1 MLNFPAS
8 LKIYLAVGV
17 TDLHKSFNGL
27 YALASNQLK
36 VDPLSGALFVFCN
49 RKCDRVKIL
58 HWDGSGLWVY
68 AKRLEKGRFS
78 WPRGLA
84 LKDGKLPLRAEAL
97 SMLLSGIDLKD
108 GAMRPWYQR

>member
-17 TDLHKSFNGL
+17 TDLRKSFNGL
-27 YALASNQLK
+27 YALAANQLK

-58 HWDGSGLWVY
+58 HWDGTGLS
-68 AKRLEKGRFS
+68 AG
-78 WPRGLA
+78 
-84 LKDGKLPLRAEAL
+84 
-97 SMLLSGIDLKD
+97 
-108 GAMRPWYQR
+108 Q